1 MVLEAIIAAALAQAA
16 HAEARPPAAQAD
28 GARQRAT
35 VIMSEDEGER
45 RFQEEWGYADAIVAG
60 DTIYVSG
67 VVASLRQGETGYEA
81 AYTRAFERI
90 GASLRRV
97 GASWDDVVEI
107 SSFHTDLVSQ
117 MPAIVAVKNR
127 YVRPPFPAWTAVG
140 VTRLIPGSG
149 ITEIRV
155 IASRARR

>member
-1 MVLEAIIAAALAQAA
+1 MFLELIAAAAAAQAA
-16 HAEARPPAAQAD
+16 PAQPAAQAQ
-28 GARQRAT
+28 GVRGRAT
-35 VIMSEDEGER
+35 VIMSDDEGDR
-45 RFQEEWGYADAIVAG
+45 RFQQEWGYADAIVAG
-60 DTIYVSG
+60 DTIYLSG
-67 VVASLRQGETGYEA
+67 VVAGLRPGETGYDA
-81 AYTRAFERI
+81 AYTRAFEEI
-90 GASLRRV
+90 GSILRRV

>member
-1 MVLEAIIAAALAQAA
+1 MFLELIAAAAAAQAQPTQPA
-16 HAEARPPAAQAD
+16 SPPQAD

-35 VIMSEDEGER
+35 VIMSEDEGDR

-67 VVASLRQGETGYEA
+67 VVASLRPGETGYEA
-81 AYTRAFERI
+81 AYTRAFDRI
-90 GASLRRV
+90 GATLRRV
-97 GASWDDVVEI
+97 GASWNDVVEI

-155 IASRARR
+155 IASRVRR